1 MNSIQDN
8 LINSSLGN
16 SNSQHSVHLSQLS
29 HSRANNKNQINLIN
43 DMLSTSKNSIYS
55 HNRQYSVPS
64 NVATFENMLDDMTNN
79 VIDKRRENLKD
90 VGFEYQRLIASIEE
104 LEQKLRIKHEEFE
117 QVEQSILNL
126 NAENAKLNMELER
139 YKTQNFHNK
148 IEIVFLK
155 KKIQEKEEQINKISK
170 EARDANYAQYKIMV
184 DSIKEKKSMKCDSK
198 KIDELINEKK
208 NLSTAIVILNKKI
221 NVLKKDIATHAYKG
235 ELFIDEFG
243 KLVEREKLVQ

>member
-8 LINSSLGN
+8 LINSTLGN
-16 SNSQHSVHLSQLS
+16 SNSQLSVHLTHLS
-29 HSRANNKNQINLIN
+29 NSRPNNKNQINLIN
-43 DMLSTSKNSIYS
+43 EMLSTSKNSIYS

-64 NVATFENMLDDMTNN
+64 NVATFENMIDDITNN
-79 VIDKRRENLKD
+79 VIDKRRENLNE
-90 VGFEYQRLIASIEE
+90 VGFEYQRLVSSIED
-104 LEQKLRIKHEEFE
+104 LEKKIGIKTIEYEE
-117 QVEQSILNL
+117 VEQSILNF
-126 NAENAKLNMELER
+126 NAENAKLQMELEN

-155 KKIQEKEEQINKISK
+155 KKIQEKEEQINKLNK
-170 EARDANYAQYKIMV
+170 EARDANYTQYKIMV
-184 DSIKEKKSMKCDSK
+184 DSIKEKKGMKCDSK

-221 NVLKKDIATHAYKG
+221 NMLKKDIATHAYKG